1 MSSGKRE
8 ITLRFLAEPGD
19 VNLVAKCMVAQ

>member
-8 ITLRFLAEPGD
+8 ITLRFLAEREMSI
-19 VNLVAKCMVAQ
+19 LVAKCTVAQ